1 MRVSTVVFMF
11 CRKHVLP
18 PKSVVARQAVGVEKA
33 KNAQGGRP
41 ALRVR
46 ITVVI
51 GAWLIDLFVGEGS
64 LLQESRNF
72 VQEPLFEVA
81 HCGA

>member
-1 MRVSTVVFMF
+1 MSPKAVFA
-11 CRKHVLP
+11 HG
-18 PKSVVARQAVGVEKA
+18 VGREKNKIRA
-33 KNAQGGRP
+33 GECP
-41 ALRVR
+41 TLRVR